1 MAKLKSE
8 LELTCPCCGSALVI
22 DVNLGR
28 IVSHR
33 EPERGDKPELNN
45 AASILAAEAA
55 RRESLFEQSIEAEKT
70 RDDALTR
77 RFEEALKQ
85 ASTEPISR
93 PVRDFDLD

>member
-8 LELTCPCCGSALVI
+8 LELTCPCCGSAL
-22 DVNLGR
+22 DVDLNHGR

-55 RRESLFEQSIEAEKT
+55 IRESLF
-70 RDDALTR
+70 
-77 RFEEALKQ
+77 
-85 ASTEPISR
+85 
-93 PVRDFDLD
+93 